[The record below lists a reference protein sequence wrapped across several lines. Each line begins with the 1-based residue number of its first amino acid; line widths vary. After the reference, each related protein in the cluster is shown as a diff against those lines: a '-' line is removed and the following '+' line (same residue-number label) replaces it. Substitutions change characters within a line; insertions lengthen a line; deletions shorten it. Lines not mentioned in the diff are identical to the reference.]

1 MRVANTHWHCW
12 KRVFENTD
20 CVGRAWTRK
29 GGIHQRQ
36 PPFVQGHGGGAPRVY
51 RVKRSAIMVHDEMD
65 PGRRRDREWKMQRV
79 SIRTHVTSGATEQT
93 STRRAPADDVCSV
106 SGVQSATAVIHTTCV
121 STDEQRQGRS
131 SRGGSGRCGAHNRRA
146 FLLSAVLLACGWS
159 FGRAKEAGP
168 LHIRLDEM
176 PAVRQKELGSSRRQA
191 PIQQHD
197 SAHPLRCATAT
208 VQRPTIGQCIEVF
221 AKPVPLRVCVHNESE
236 AQDRVDLPLLGP
248 RAR

>member
-1 MRVANTHWHCW
+1 MCW
-12 KRVFENTD
+12 NTD
-20 CVGRAWTRK
+20 CVGSAWTRK

-36 PPFVQGHGGGAPRVY
+36 PSFVQGHGGGAPRY
-51 RVKRSAIMVHDEMD
+51 RVKRSAIMVNDEMD
-65 PGRRRDREWKMQRV
+65 PERRRDREWKMKRV
-79 SIRTHVTSGATEQT
+79 SFRTHLASGATDQT

-106 SGVQSATAVIHTTCV
+106 SGESATAGIHTCIR
-121 STDEQRQGRS
+121 TDEQRQGRS
-131 SRGGSGRCGAHNRRA
+131 SRGDSGRCGAHNQRA

-197 SAHPLRCATAT
+197 PAHPLRCATAM

-236 AQDRVDLPLLGP
+236 AQDRVDLPSFGP